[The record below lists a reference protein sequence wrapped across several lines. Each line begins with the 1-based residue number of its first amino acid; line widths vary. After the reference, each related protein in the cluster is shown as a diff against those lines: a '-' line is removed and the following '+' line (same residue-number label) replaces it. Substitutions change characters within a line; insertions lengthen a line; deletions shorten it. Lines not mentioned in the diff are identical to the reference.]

1 MKALIGRKKEI
12 QIIESCYTS
21 LQSEFVV
28 VYGRRRIGKTFLIN
42 QTLQDRFAFCF
53 VGGHKLN
60 EEEQLKAFAIALT
73 EYSQSTFHPQ
83 LNSWADA
90 FEALKTYL
98 KSIPSENKK
107 VVFIDEMPWIDTP
120 KSKFVDALEFFWN
133 GWAALRNDIFLIASG
148 SATSWMADKL
158 FVNQGGL
165 YNRITHQIYLRPF
178 NLCEVEEYLSN
189 KGCTWDRYQ
198 ILQSYM
204 TFGGVPFYYN
214 LLNINNSLVQNID
227 DLFFAKNARL
237 RNEFD
242 ELYNVLFNSADKY
255 ISIVSTLS
263 ESRKGLTRNEIS
275 QKTKIQGGGLTKMLD
290 NLEKCDFIISFS
302 HYNHKVKDS
311 VYKLS
316 DMYTLFYL
324 KFIKNENSKD
334 SKFWTHNSGKPSVTT
349 WYGLTFELVCLLH
362 TDQIKKSLGISGMA
376 TSISTWRDSGSQI
389 DLIIE
394 RADRMINLCEIKF
407 SVLPYTIDKQYH
419 EHLIQRAASFR
430 DATNTRKGILQTFIT
445 TYGITQNQHSG
456 FLNNQ
461 ITMDSLFEYID

>member
-1 MKALIGRKKEI
+1 MKTLIGRKKEI

-21 LQSEFVV
+21 AQSEFVV
-28 VYGRRRIGKTFLIN
+28 VYGRRRVGKTFLIN
-42 QTLQDRFAFCF
+42 QTLKNRFAFCF
-53 VGGHKLN
+53 VGGHRLN
-60 EEEQLKAFAIALT
+60 EGEQLKAFSMVLK
-73 EYSQSTFHPQ
+73 EYSQSTFNPQ
-83 LNSWADA
+83 LNSWAEA
-90 FEALKTYL
+90 FEALKQYL
-98 KSIPSENKK
+98 KSIPSGNKK
-107 VVFIDEMPWIDTP
+107 VIFIDEMPWIDTP
-120 KSKFVDALEFFWN
+120 KSKFIDALEQFWN
-133 GWAALRNDIFLIASG
+133 GWAALQNDIFLIASG

-178 NLCEVEEYLSN
+178 NLNEVEEYLLN

-214 LLNINNSLVQNID
+214 LLNTNNSLVQNID
-227 DLFFAKNARL
+227 DLFFSKNARL

-255 ISIVSTLS
+255 ISIVSVLS
-263 ESRKGLTRNEIS
+263 ENRMGLTRNEIL
-275 QKTKIQGGGLTKMLD
+275 QKTKIQGGGLTKMLE

-316 DMYTLFYL
+316 DMYTLFFL
-324 KFIKNENSKD
+324 KFIKNDKSKD
-334 SKFWTHNSGKPSVTT
+334 SKFWTHNSNRPSISS
-349 WYGLTFELVCLLH
+349 WYGLTFELICLLH
-362 TDQIKKSLGISGMA
+362 SDQIKKALGISGMA
-376 TSISTWRDSGSQI
+376 TSISTWRDSDSQI

-407 SVLPYTIDKQYH
+407 SVLPYTIDKEYR
-419 EHLIQRAASFR
+419 EHLIQRAALFK
-430 DATNTRKGILQTFIT
+430 DATKNRNGILQTFIT
-445 TYGITQNQHSG
+445 TYGVTRNQNSS
-456 FLNNQ
+456 FINNQ
-461 ITMDSLFEYID
+461 ITMDSLFENID